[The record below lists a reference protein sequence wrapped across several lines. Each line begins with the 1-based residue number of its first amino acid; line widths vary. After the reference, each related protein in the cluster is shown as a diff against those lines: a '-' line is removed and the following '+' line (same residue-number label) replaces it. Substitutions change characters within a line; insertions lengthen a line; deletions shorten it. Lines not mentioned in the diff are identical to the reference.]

1 MSAWTAL
8 KVEPAR
14 SPETL
19 ITASCP
25 RTPQSC
31 LRFVLHLVST
41 KTADGNEVPNLTNCN
56 KGFPMRMLVVADQGA
71 GDQQTPSGRAAVSV
85 QGAGPT
91 AASSAVASAA
101 NTASGVGGPRECAGC
116 GKRIT
121 ERYLLKVKCLP
132 AQTSRALTCKMRWD

>member
-1 MSAWTAL
+1 L
-8 KVEPAR
+8 
-14 SPETL
+14 
-19 ITASCP
+19 
-25 RTPQSC
+25 
-31 LRFVLHLVST
+31 F
-41 KTADGNEVPNLTNCN
+41 
-56 KGFPMRMLVVADQGA
+56 VADQGA

-101 NTASGVGGPRECAGC
+101 NTASGVGGPRECVGC

-132 AQTSRALTCKMRWD
+132 ACTNKYSTRLQNAMGLTDWGGSSPALALDPAAPQI

>member
-1 MSAWTAL
+1 L
-8 KVEPAR
+8 
-14 SPETL
+14 
-19 ITASCP
+19 
-25 RTPQSC
+25 
-31 LRFVLHLVST
+31 F
-41 KTADGNEVPNLTNCN
+41 
-56 KGFPMRMLVVADQGA
+56 VADQGA

-132 AQTSRALTCKMRWD
+132 AQTSTALACKMRWD

>member
-1 MSAWTAL
+1 L
-8 KVEPAR
+8 
-14 SPETL
+14 
-19 ITASCP
+19 
-25 RTPQSC
+25 
-31 LRFVLHLVST
+31 F
-41 KTADGNEVPNLTNCN
+41 
-56 KGFPMRMLVVADQGA
+56 VADQGA

-132 AQTSRALTCKMRWD
+132 AQQVQHSLAKCDGINGLGCFPSS